1 MLLLA
6 EQSLTDGHE
15 KKIVM
20 HYTLYIIIGKAMFY
34 ISKRY
39 IGSDNLGKNLNI
51 SERKIKDGHS
61 I

>member
-1 MLLLA
+1 MLLLT

-20 HYTLYIIIGKAMFY
+20 HYTLYIIIEKAMFF

-39 IGSDNLGKNLNI
+39 IGRDNLEKILNI

>member
-1 MLLLA
+1 MLLLT

-20 HYTLYIIIGKAMFY
+20 HYTLYIIEKAMFY

-39 IGSDNLGKNLNI
+39 IGRDNLEKNLNI